1 MPKAM
6 RISSS
11 CCSVLA
17 KCEID
22 VVSRLSVRDIEE
34 NTISWFGVIVEKDS
48 YLLTIIDLP
57 LCTSFSFDRY
67 SLVCLILSATA
78 AAPSHVSHHTILLS
92 SKARAA
98 AKKTDKLLKIQ
109 RFQRTSFLFFPFQ
122 KFSTNSDRISPKFCV

>member
-1 MPKAM
+1 MNK
-6 RISSS
+6 RI
-11 CCSVLA
+11 L
-17 KCEID
+17 
-22 VVSRLSVRDIEE
+22 
-34 NTISWFGVIVEKDS
+34 F
-48 YLLTIIDLP
+48 P
-57 LCTSFSFDRY
+57 LCAAAVALTAGAQDYRQADQY
-67 SLVCLILSATA
+67 LQQVAKGKAAATA